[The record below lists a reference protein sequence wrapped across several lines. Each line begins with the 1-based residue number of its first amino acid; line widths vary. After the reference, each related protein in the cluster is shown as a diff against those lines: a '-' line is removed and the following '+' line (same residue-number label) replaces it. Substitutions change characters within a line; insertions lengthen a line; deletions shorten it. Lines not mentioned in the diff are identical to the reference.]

1 MTKLAACAS
10 FALLLGALMS
20 TSPVRA
26 AGPGAVPDTDWPL
39 HGLDYSN
46 SRFSPLAQIDSG
58 NVGQLTRAWSLKTG
72 VRGTFQAT
80 PVVREGVMYV
90 STPFNHVLAL
100 DAATGAE
107 RPAAR
112 FADRGVRFCLCD
124 DAEQPDPRAQRRRWR
139 DAVGRIGL
147 AGPGRC
153 LRRGRT
159 RRRAGHGDR
168 RLQFG
173 RTRRLSL

>member
-20 TSPVRA
+20 PSPTRA

-72 VRGTFQAT
+72 VRGTFQPR
-80 PVVREGVMYV
+80 PVVRAGAMYV
-90 STPFNHVLAL
+90 STLFDHVLAPGV
-100 DAATGAE
+100 ATG
-107 RPAAR
+107 
-112 FADRGVRFCLCD
+112 
-124 DAEQPDPRAQRRRWR
+124 
-139 DAVGRIGL
+139 GL
-147 AGPGRC
+147 QIVAG
-153 LRRGRT
+153 
-159 RRRAGHGDR
+159 
-168 RLQFG
+168 
-173 RTRRLSL
+173 